1 MALARFLVD
10 KSALARTHEPAVLDV
25 LGPLITAGLVGLC
38 GIVETEMLVSAR
50 NVGEHDET
58 RLRLRSLERLPMPD
72 EVWSWV
78 ADAQRRLTERG
89 LHRSVPIP
97 DLLIAATAHRHQ
109 LTVLH
114 YDSDFDVIA
123 DISDVGTRWVVPR
136 DSLGTSVP
144 PS

>member
-10 KSALARTHEPAVLDV
+10 KSALARAHERSVLDA

-38 GIVETEMLVSAR
+38 GIVEAEMLVSAR
-50 NVGEHDET
+50 NVVEHDDT
-58 RLRLRSLERLPMPD
+58 RRRLRSLEWLPMPD

-78 ADAQRRLTERG
+78 ADAQRLLTERG
-89 LHRSVPIP
+89 QHRSVPIP

-114 YDSDFDVIA
+114 YDTDFDLIA
-123 DISDVGTRWVVPR
+123 DATGVTTRWVVPR
-136 DSLGTSVP
+136 GSL
-144 PS
+144 